1 MKESYAFSSTEDI
14 DNPEK
19 ALRKK
24 SNRNDFNETYIWHD
38 KNNEYSKYVE
48 KNSLGNIFI
57 SKKIKNEEDTFE
69 GSKELCKILN
79 DTLTSNYCFKNNKQN
94 MSEIREV
101 DKNRNIINSKD
112 QQYCDDEAILLYNI
126 RRMYESNTKYSKN
139 KEKEKNNSNISNV
152 DSFKYNN
159 IYKKNSENNSSTNE
173 SDIFQSVSSSK
184 SYNDILKSLHPEK
197 KKNKKN
203 KFINNYENII
213 NMKYI
218 HMNNIGDIKN
228 QPLEKYS
235 EGFMKNERMEVASI
249 SFKSLSDDEKNYS
262 FIQTFNHIKEK
273 NKEKENINENIY
285 KKEWKKNINYN
296 NKQNDDN
303 QKKLQNYKELSTN
316 FLLSQKD
323 IKKGS
328 VTNNE
333 KLEKEKCKYKK
344 NMSFVKNNMLRK
356 NTMKKQNTIKI
367 NKLKIRNSTFQ
378 NIHLRNTQENDTIK
392 FCSQKNIEKSNES
405 IEKNKLYESL
415 KYINKSIIGR
425 SSICSYDKLENLKN
439 NFTEIKKNVKNA
451 KGNTY
456 TIHKKLENSSTINK
470 YKLNN
475 FLQHK
480 RIYDCVKKYNTFSSF
495 ENFQRNNIKEVS
507 SLHESKSQKI
517 AVLQKEKDSSASNN
531 LHIEKYAYNQEN
543 NKNIKYTYNLKDAYC
558 LKKVNTKSIG
568 VQINVKKKTFNKKT
582 NTVNIFYLDKV
593 NRRKI
598 PKIKFKTITQIYNYD
613 FDAIIVKDGHIIS
626 RNKDPLKEMFQRFF
640 QKV

>member
-1 MKESYAFSSTEDI
+1 MKEGYAFSSTEDI

-19 ALRKK
+19 GLRKK
-24 SNRNDFNETYIWHD
+24 SNRNDFKETYIWHD
-38 KNNEYSKYVE
+38 KNNECSKYVE
-48 KNSLGNIFI
+48 KNSLGNIFM

-69 GSKELCKILN
+69 GSNELCRILN
-79 DTLTSNYCFKNNKQN
+79 DTLPSNYCFKNNKQN
-94 MSEIREV
+94 MLEIKEL
-101 DKNRNIINSKD
+101 DKNINIINSKD

-126 RRMYESNTKYSKN
+126 RRMYESNTKYTKN
-139 KEKEKNNSNISNV
+139 NEKEKNNYNISNV
-152 DSFKYNN
+152 NSFKYNN
-159 IYKKNSENNSSTNE
+159 IYKKNSENNSTTNE

-184 SYNDILKSLHPEK
+184 SYNDIFKSLNQEK

-228 QPLEKYS
+228 QPIQKYS
-235 EGFMKNERMEVASI
+235 QGFMKNEKMEVASI

-262 FIQTFNHIKEK
+262 FIQTFNDMNEK
-273 NKEKENINENIY
+273 NINENVY
-285 KKEWKKNINYN
+285 KKESKKNIKYN

-328 VTNNE
+328 VINNE

-356 NTMKKQNTIKI
+356 NTMKKQNIIKI
-367 NKLKIRNSTFQ
+367 NKLKMTNSTFP
-378 NIHLRNTQENDTIK
+378 NIHLTNTQENDTIK
-392 FCSQKNIEKSNES
+392 FFSQKNIEKSN
-405 IEKNKLYESL
+405 ESL

-451 KGNTY
+451 KRNTY
-456 TIHKKLENSSTINK
+456 NTIHKKLENSSTINK

-475 FLQHK
+475 FLQDK
-480 RIYDCVKKYNTFSSF
+480 GICDCVNKYNTFSSF
-495 ENFQRNNIKEVS
+495 ENFQRNNIKVIS
-507 SLHESKSQKI
+507 SLHENKCQKI
-517 AVLQKEKDSSASNN
+517 AVLQKEKDSSSPNN
-531 LHIEKYAYNQEN
+531 LHIEKYTYNKED
-543 NKNIKYTYNLKDAYC
+543 NKNIKYMYNLKDAYC

-593 NRRKI
+593 NKRKI
-598 PKIKFKTITQIYNYD
+598 PKIKFKTIKQIYNYD
-613 FDAIIVKDGHIIS
+613 FDAIMVKDGHIIS

-640 QKV
+640 EKV